1 MQPAEYCEGY
11 PILNYSLEIYA
22 SPSDS
27 QVLIATQDKPWTIDV
42 TRGNL
47 SENTAYSFRILVS
60 NSVGVV
66 ASSRIHFCELK
77 TLNIEINTWSVLWL
91 RLHA

>member
-11 PILNYSLEIYA
+11 PILNYTLEIYA

-27 QVLIATQDKPWTIDV
+27 QVLIATQNKPWTIDIS
-42 TRGNL
+42 GNL

-66 ASSRIHFCELK
+66 ASNRTHFCKL
-77 TLNIEINTWSVLWL
+77 TAL
-91 RLHA
+91 

>member
-1 MQPAEYCEGY
+1 MQPAEYCERY

-27 QVLIATQDKPWTIDV
+27 QVLIATQDKPWNIDV

-60 NSVGVV
+60 NSVGLV
-66 ASSRIHFCELK
+66 ASNRTHFCELK
-77 TLNIEINTWSVLWL
+77 TLT
-91 RLHA
+91 

>member
-1 MQPAEYCEGY
+1 MQPAEYCEEY
-11 PILNYSLEIYA
+11 PTLNYSLEIYA

-27 QVLIATQDKPWTIDV
+27 QVLIATQDRPWTIDV

-47 SENTAYSFRILVS
+47 SENTAYSFRILIS

-66 ASSRIHFCELK
+66 GSSRTHFCELK
-77 TLNIEINTWSVLWL
+77 TL
-91 RLHA
+91 A